1 MEIRQ
6 TETNWNEI
14 PFNDRLDVVADRWD
28 THRRRT
34 VTEAWDIG
42 RGLQSLKDIMNH
54 GEWLPY
60 IQSIDIPQR
69 TANDYMRLAEI
80 SSSANLGPSI
90 KHTLAALPPKRP
102 TEPESKPPSAE
113 DSAQVHTSED
123 SEMEAAAN
131 QEVRESKDEFEEY
144 KENAQDEEEEI
155 KARREADG
163 EEVEEVKPIDFQ
175 KLYKENL
182 ALVNDMRKRLSGMQG
197 KLNNICDALLPAT
210 EFDALDVIDEVLA
223 KFFSVKRK
231 GE

>member
-60 IQSIDIPQR
+60 LESIDMPQK
-69 TANDYMRLAEI
+69 TANDYMRLAQI
-80 SSSANLGPSI
+80 SSAANLGPSI
-90 KHTLAALPPKRP
+90 RQTLAALPPKRP
-102 TEPESKPPSAE
+102 TEPEPTPPSAE
-113 DSAQVHTSED
+113 VSAQVKPSDD
-123 SEMEAAAN
+123 SDMESAAE
-131 QEVRESKDEFEEY
+131 QEAKESQGEFEEY
-144 KENAQDEEEEI
+144 KENAADDDEEI

-163 EEVEEVKPIDFQ
+163 EKVQDVKPIDFQ
-175 KLYKENL
+175 NLYKENL
-182 ALVNDMRKRLSGMQG
+182 ALVNDMRKRLNGMQS
-197 KLNNICDALLPAT
+197 KLNNICDALLSASVGGEAET
-210 EFDALDVIDEVLA
+210 LDEVLA
-223 KFFSVKRK
+223 VFFSVKRK